1 MASVKFC
8 SVYSIVSLNLFLF
21 FNNKFYLLNYR
32 FAMGIEFRESS
43 FLITGKSEA
52 VARKGMVFNICPG
65 FADLKKSAAGDNAAK
80 TYALFIGDTVVV
92 KDGEPAV
99 LLTQLK
105 RRVKHV
111 SVFLKVSVILCY
123 YYQFFLEVSC

>member
-1 MASVKFC
+1 
-8 SVYSIVSLNLFLF
+8 
-21 FNNKFYLLNYR
+21 
-32 FAMGIEFRESS
+32 MGIEFRESS

-105 RRVKHV
+105 KRVKHV

>member
-1 MASVKFC
+1 
-8 SVYSIVSLNLFLF
+8 
-21 FNNKFYLLNYR
+21 
-32 FAMGIEFRESS
+32 MGIEFRESS

-92 KDGEPAV
+92 KDGEPAA

-105 RRVKHV
+105 KRVKHV

-123 YYQFFLEVSC
+123 SGFYLLLNKAKCI